1 MSEEERER
9 RGPPQKIRISK
20 LQEAQIGPL
29 LEIEQAVAALYY
41 ELGFDAA
48 EVPARTEQ
56 DFYKLPR
63 DHAVR
68 VAEADHEVAGY
79 AAWRDEAPGVA
90 YLEELSVHP
99 DYQRFGIGTQLLG
112 RVLEEARENDFTE
125 LVLRTWDKASWAKAF
140 YDKAGFRPID
150 EAAAPSK
157 VREWLALKTDGGR
170 PFLRPGER
178 ALWVTV
184 PRPADDD

>member
-1 MSEEERER
+1 MSSEEERQ
-9 RGPPQKIRISK
+9 GPPQKVRISK
-20 LQEAQIGPL
+20 LQEAQIATL
-29 LEIEQAVAALYY
+29 LELEQAVAALYY
-41 ELGFDAA
+41 DIGFDAA
-48 EVPARTEQ
+48 EVPPRTEQ
-56 DFYKLPR
+56 DFYRLPR

-99 DYQRFGIGTQLLG
+99 DYQRYGIGTKLLE
-112 RVLEEARENDFTE
+112 RVFEEARENDFRE
-125 LVLRTWDKASWAKAF
+125 LVLRAWDKATWAQAF
-140 YDKAGFRPID
+140 YKKAGFQPVD
-150 EAAAPSK
+150 ESAPEK

-178 ALWVTV
+178 ALWVKV
-184 PRPADDD
+184 PVPAEDDD